1 MRSGRRPRVGLT
13 GVRAVGAEGD
23 LKGSI
28 VMSFEDERLSL
39 VLRASDP
46 HGLIVISGDDAP
58 AAGAEGRCSDGA
70 AVSFREE
77 ERLSGAVRHSRP
89 APGSEGEDRLD

>member
-1 MRSGRRPRVGLT
+1 MLPKVRPESRGMRSGRRPRVGLT

-58 AAGAEGRCSDGA
+58 LGMR
-70 AVSFREE
+70 R
-77 ERLSGAVRHSRP
+77 SGFPEPSAFQARTRI
-89 APGSEGEDRLD
+89 RR